1 MEQMI
6 PGFLE
11 EMLKKQYGEEVFAKI
26 LAGYQARRPVTLR
39 VNPLKADRNTVE
51 QALTGA
57 GIAFKNVSWYEDAMI
72 IEGAREPEIQELPIY
87 KEGGIYLQS
96 LSSMLPPLFLG
107 PKVGESVL
115 DMAAAPG
122 GKTTQMAAMTGNQA
136 QITASEKNKARSEKL
151 KYNLEKQGASGTYVM
166 VEDARKLDDFFSFD
180 RILLDAPCSGSG
192 TVEVRDGI
200 CRTKI
205 SKELVERSARTQ
217 EELLKKALKL
227 LKSGHE
233 MVYSTC
239 SILKEE
245 NEVLLKRVLKSAG
258 GELVPIGEEWTKE
271 LPLLPNAMPGTL
283 LVGPN
288 ELFEGF
294 FVAKIRKK

>member
-39 VNPLKADRNTVE
+39 VNPIKADRNSVE

-57 GIAFKNVSWYEDAMI
+57 GIAFKNVSSYE
-72 IEGAREPEIQELPIY
+72 EPEIQELPIY
-87 KEGGIYLQS
+87 QEGGIYLQS
-96 LSSMLPPLFLG
+96 LSSMLPPLFLD
-107 PKVGESVL
+107 PKAGESVL

-136 QITASEKNKARSEKL
+136 QITACEKNKARSEKL

-192 TVEVRDGI
+192 TVEVRDGV

-245 NEVLLKRVLKSAG
+245 NEGLLKRVLKSAG

-283 LVGPN
+283 LVGPD

>member
-1 MEQMI
+1 MI
-6 PGFLE
+6 PKIIHLCWFSE
-11 EMLKKQYGEEVFAKI
+11 ESFHVEIKICLASWKRILPDYTIRLWTYADALAIGCDYVSEALSVKKWAFA
-26 LAGYQARRPVTLR
+26 
-39 VNPLKADRNTVE
+39 ADVIRFY
-51 QALTGA
+51 A
-57 GIAFKNVSWYEDAMI
+57 
-72 IEGAREPEIQELPIY
+72 IY

-107 PKVGESVL
+107 PKAGESVL

-136 QITASEKNKARSEKL
+136 QITACEKNKARSEKL
-151 KYNLEKQGASGTYVM
+151 KYNLEKQGASGTCVM

-192 TVEVRDGI
+192 TVEVRDGV

>member
-39 VNPLKADRNTVE
+39 VNPLKADRNSVE

-72 IEGAREPEIQELPIY
+72 IEGAREPEIQKLPIY

-107 PKVGESVL
+107 PKAGESVL

-122 GKTTQMAAMTGNQA
+122 G
-136 QITASEKNKARSEKL
+136 KNKARSEKL

-192 TVEVRDGI
+192 TVEVRDGV

>member
-11 EMLKKQYGEEVFAKI
+11 EMLKKQYGEEIFAKI
-26 LAGYQARRPVTLR
+26 LAGYQVRRPVTLR
-39 VNPLKADRNTVE
+39 VNPLKADRNMVE
-51 QALTGA
+51 QALTGV
-57 GIAFKNVSWYEDAMI
+57 GIAFRNVSWYEDAMI

-87 KEGGIYLQS
+87 MEGGIYLQS

-107 PKVGESVL
+107 SKAGESVL

-136 QITASEKNKARSEKL
+136 QITACEKNKARSEKL

-166 VEDARKLDDFFSFD
+166 
-180 RILLDAPCSGSG
+180 
-192 TVEVRDGI
+192 DGV

-245 NEVLLKRVLKSAG
+245 NEGLLKRVLKSAG

-283 LVGPN
+283 LVGPD

>member
-11 EMLKKQYGEEVFAKI
+11 EMLKKQYGEEIFAKI

-57 GIAFKNVSWYEDAMI
+57 RIAFKNVSWYEDAMI
-72 IEGAREPEIQELPIY
+72 IEDAREPEIQELPIY
-87 KEGGIYLQS
+87 QEGGIYLQS

-136 QITASEKNKARSEKL
+136 QITACEKNKARSEKL

-192 TVEVRDGI
+192 TVEVRDGV

-205 SKELVERSARTQ
+205 LKGTCGNIRENPGRTV
-217 EELLKKALKL
+217 K
-227 LKSGHE
+227 
-233 MVYSTC
+233 
-239 SILKEE
+239 
-245 NEVLLKRVLKSAG
+245 KSA
-258 GELVPIGEEWTKE
+258 EAV
-271 LPLLPNAMPGTL
+271 
-283 LVGPN
+283 
-288 ELFEGF
+288 
-294 FVAKIRKK
+294 KIRT

>member
-1 MEQMI
+1 
-6 PGFLE
+6 
-11 EMLKKQYGEEVFAKI
+11 
-26 LAGYQARRPVTLR
+26 
-39 VNPLKADRNTVE
+39 
-51 QALTGA
+51 
-57 GIAFKNVSWYEDAMI
+57 MI

-107 PKVGESVL
+107 PKAGESVL

-122 GKTTQMAAMTGNQA
+122 GKTTQMVAMTGNQA
-136 QITASEKNKARSEKL
+136 QITACEKNKARSEKL

-192 TVEVRDGI
+192 TVEVRDGV

-245 NEVLLKRVLKSAG
+245 NEGLLKRVLKSAG
-258 GELVPIGEEWTKE
+258 GELVPIGEDWTKE

>member
-1 MEQMI
+1 
-6 PGFLE
+6 
-11 EMLKKQYGEEVFAKI
+11 
-26 LAGYQARRPVTLR
+26 
-39 VNPLKADRNTVE
+39 
-51 QALTGA
+51 
-57 GIAFKNVSWYEDAMI
+57 
-72 IEGAREPEIQELPIY
+72 
-87 KEGGIYLQS
+87 
-96 LSSMLPPLFLG
+96 MLPPLFLG

-136 QITASEKNKARSEKL
+136 QITACEKNKARSEKL

-245 NEVLLKRVLKSAG
+245 NEGLLKRVLKSAG
-258 GELVPIGEEWTKE
+258 GELVPIGEDWTKE

-283 LVGPN
+283 LVN
-288 ELFEGF
+288 CLRDFLWRRSEKNRSSVRNFYF
-294 FVAKIRKK
+294 FAKNALNFYSVLRFSTSIRFSSGMIVISIVRMQAVPPMTLETGSARNTPSVPICMA

>member
-11 EMLKKQYGEEVFAKI
+11 EMLKKQYGEEAFAKI

-39 VNPLKADRNTVE
+39 VNPLKADRNSVE

-57 GIAFKNVSWYEDAMI
+57 GIAFKNVSWYEDA
-72 IEGAREPEIQELPIY
+72 ELPIY

-107 PKVGESVL
+107 PKAGESVL

-136 QITASEKNKARSEKL
+136 QITACEKNKARSEKL

-192 TVEVRDGI
+192 TVEVRDGV

-283 LVGPN
+283 LVGPD

>member
-1 MEQMI
+1 MVQMI

-11 EMLKKQYGEEVFAKI
+11 EMLKKQYGEKTFAKI
-26 LAGYQARRPVTLR
+26 LAGYRARRPVTLR
-39 VNPLKADRNTVE
+39 INPLKADRNIVE

-57 GIAFKNVSWYEDAMI
+57 GIAFRNVSWYEDAVI
-72 IEGAREPEIQELPIY
+72 IEDAREPEIQKLPVY

-96 LSSMLPPLFLG
+96 LSSMLPPIFLD
-107 PKVGESVL
+107 PKAGEAIL

-122 GKTTQMAAMTGNQA
+122 GKTTQMAAMTGNHA
-136 QITASEKNKARSEKL
+136 QITACEKNRARSEKL
-151 KYNLEKQGASGTYVM
+151 KYNLDRQGASGTYVM

-200 CRTKI
+200 CRTRI
-205 SKELVERSARTQ
+205 SKELVDRSVRTQ
-217 EELLKKALKL
+217 EELLKKALRL

-245 NEVLLKRVLKSAG
+245 NEGLLKRVLRSAG
-258 GELVPIGEEWTKE
+258 GELVPIGAEWIKE

-283 LVGPN
+283 LVGPD

-294 FVAKIRKK
+294 FVARIRKK

>member
-11 EMLKKQYGEEVFAKI
+11 EMLKKQYGEEAFAKI

-39 VNPLKADRNTVE
+39 VNPLKADRNSVE

-87 KEGGIYLQS
+87 RKAGIYLQS
-96 LSSMLPPLFLG
+96 LSSMLPPLFLA
-107 PKVGESVL
+107 PKAGESVL

-136 QITASEKNKARSEKL
+136 QITACEKNKARSEKL

-166 VEDARKLDDFFSFD
+166 VEDERKLDDFFSFD

-192 TVEVRDGI
+192 TVEVRGRRLPD
-200 CRTKI
+200 KD
-205 SKELVERSARTQ
+205 
-217 EELLKKALKL
+217 LK
-227 LKSGHE
+227 G
-233 MVYSTC
+233 TC
-239 SILKEE
+239 
-245 NEVLLKRVLKSAG
+245 G
-258 GELVPIGEEWTKE
+258 
-271 LPLLPNAMPGTL
+271 
-283 LVGPN
+283 
-288 ELFEGF
+288 
-294 FVAKIRKK
+294 KIRKNAGRTVKKSAEAFKIRP

>member
-57 GIAFKNVSWYEDAMI
+57 GIAFKDVSWYEDAMI

-96 LSSMLPPLFLG
+96 LSSMLPPLFLA
-107 PKVGESVL
+107 PKAGESVL

-136 QITASEKNKARSEKL
+136 QITACEKNKARSEKL
-151 KYNLEKQGASGTYVM
+151 KYNLEKQGAFGTYVM

-192 TVEVRDGI
+192 TVEVRDGV

-205 SKELVERSARTQ
+205 SKELVERSASLSRPY
-217 EELLKKALKL
+217 LYF
-227 LKSGHE
+227 HP
-233 MVYSTC
+233 
-239 SILKEE
+239 
-245 NEVLLKRVLKSAG
+245 VLLTQISVWVITFFLSLTAERNIINNISATG
-258 GELVPIGEEWTKE
+258 
-271 LPLLPNAMPGTL
+271 LLL
-283 LVGPN
+283 SF
-288 ELFEGF
+288 LFAF
-294 FVAKIRKK
+294 LIALRLYHPPR

>member
-11 EMLKKQYGEEVFAKI
+11 EMLKKQYGEEAFAKI

-96 LSSMLPPLFLG
+96 LSSMLPVSYTHLRAH
-107 PKVGESVL
+107 E
-115 DMAAAPG
+115 
-122 GKTTQMAAMTGNQA
+122 
-136 QITASEKNKARSEKL
+136 TACEKNKARSEKL

-192 TVEVRDGI
+192 TVEVRDGV

-245 NEVLLKRVLKSAG
+245 NEGLLKRVLKSSG

>member
-39 VNPLKADRNTVE
+39 VNPLKADRNSVE

-107 PKVGESVL
+107 PKAGETVL

-136 QITASEKNKARSEKL
+136 QITACEKNKVRSERL
-151 KYNLEKQGASGTYVM
+151 KYNLEKQGASCAFVM

-180 RILLDAPCSGSG
+180 KILLDAPCSGSG
-192 TVEVRDGI
+192 TLAVGEYGI
-200 CRTKI
+200 TSKFT
-205 SKELVERSARTQ
+205 KELITRSAKTQ
-217 EELLKKALKL
+217 EELLKKAIKL
-227 LKSGHE
+227 LKPGHE
-233 MVYSTC
+233 MIYSTC
-239 SILKEE
+239 SILELE
-245 NEVLLKRVLKSAG
+245 NEKSLKKVLGKQA
-258 GELVPIGEEWTKE
+258 EIVPLDQAMFPGVTY
-271 LPLLPNAMPGTL
+271 LPVKVPGTL
-283 LVGPN
+283 CVCPD
-288 ELFEGF
+288 ERYEGF